1 MPNAPNN
8 ATVVEICTRRIR
20 ALGTYVDRK
29 SVVAINGRKHAHA
42 EVTAVYQR
50 SIDARA
56 KVASLRAQLAEALG
70 DVGDADAARMEADRA
85 LKAWV
90 RGEFGVESTEA
101 NDFGFPA
108 PKKAVLTVEQK
119 VLAVE
124 RGRATRKARG
134 TMGRRQ
140 KEGIRGV
147 VEAPASPPSVA
158 PTGSNAAPLPMG
170 ATVHGAPGGSMGGF
184 AGAGGESH
192 RGFEDGP

>member
-8 ATVVEICTRRIR
+8 RAVVETCTRRIR

-42 EVTAVYQR
+42 EVVAVYQR
-50 SIDARA
+50 PVDARA
-56 KVASLRAQLAEALG
+56 KVASLRAQLAEAL
-70 DVGDADAARMEADRA
+70 DEVSKADAARMEADRA

-101 NDFGFPA
+101 NDFGFPT
-108 PKKAVLTVEQK
+108 PKRAVLTVEQK
-119 VLAVE
+119 ARAVE

-140 KEGIRGV
+140 KEAIRGV
-147 VEAPASPPSVA
+147 VAAPALSLG
-158 PTGSNAAPLPMG
+158 PTGSSAPSSPMVLTAAERPTG
-170 ATVHGAPGGSMGGF
+170 DF
-184 AGAGGESH
+184 AGAGGESQPLV
-192 RGFEDGP
+192 EDGP

>member
-8 ATVVEICTRRIR
+8 AAVVETCTRRIR

-42 EVTAVYQR
+42 EVVAVYQR
-50 SIDARA
+50 SVDARA
-56 KVASLRAQLAEALG
+56 KVAALRAQLAEALG
-70 DVGDADAARMEADRA
+70 EVGDADAARAETDRA

-90 RGEFGVESTEA
+90 RGEFGVESMEA

-119 VLAVE
+119 ARAVE
-124 RGRATRKARG
+124 RGRATREARG

-140 KEGIRGV
+140 KEAIRGV
-147 VEAPASPPSVA
+147 LAVPETGTSAPLSAAMAMGKSAPEKPAS
-158 PTGSNAAPLPMG
+158 
-170 ATVHGAPGGSMGGF
+170 GF
-184 AGAGGESH
+184 AGGSGYPHRPFESG
-192 RGFEDGP
+192 R

>member
-8 ATVVEICTRRIR
+8 ATVVETCARRIR

-42 EVTAVYQR
+42 EIVAVYQR
-50 SIDARA
+50 PVDARA
-56 KVASLRAQLAEALG
+56 KVASLRAQLAEALDEVG
-70 DVGDADAARMEADRA
+70 QADVGRMEADRA

-90 RGEFGVESTEA
+90 RGEFGVESAEA

-119 VLAVE
+119 ALAVE

-134 TMGRRQ
+134 TMGRRE
-140 KEGIRGV
+140 KEAIHGV
-147 VEAPASPPSVA
+147 VAPPAPAPGVG
-158 PTGSNAAPLPMG
+158 PTGSNVPVSPPPLAP
-170 ATVHGAPGGSMGGF
+170 
-184 AGAGGESH
+184 
-192 RGFEDGP
+192 